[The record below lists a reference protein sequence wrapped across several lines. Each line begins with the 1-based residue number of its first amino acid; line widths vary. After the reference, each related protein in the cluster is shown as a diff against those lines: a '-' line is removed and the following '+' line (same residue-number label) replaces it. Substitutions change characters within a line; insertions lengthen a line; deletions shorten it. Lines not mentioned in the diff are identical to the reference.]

1 MNEGIQTRH
10 RGTCATR
17 QGGRCNCRPGYRATV
32 FDRRSGARATRTFP
46 TLAEARR
53 WRNDTYRELEAGLR
67 TASRGRTVLEAAEQL
82 LDGMRE
88 RIVLTRSGDPY
99 KPSAIR
105 AYETALRRHLL
116 PTLGA
121 TRLGDLRRADV
132 QRLADAMLGACAS
145 PSTIR
150 NALMP
155 LRVICRRAI
164 QDGEL
169 ATSPCSHLRLPA
181 VRSTRDRIT
190 SVDEMQALLA
200 ALPDDLQALYGT
212 AFYAGLR
219 RGELRALRWADV
231 DLAGR
236 RLTVRKGM
244 DDTGILIDPKSR
256 RGARTIPIVE
266 PLAEL
271 LAELRDRSDTRPQ
284 RHVFFGH
291 RAFTSSTVRRRAHDR
306 WTDANLNPIK
316 LHECRHTF
324 VSILIASGVN
334 AKAISTFCGHS
345 SIQVTFDLYGKLMP
359 GSEDEMLA
367 RVESYLGDCTTDRTT
382 HRENPHG

>member
-1 MNEGIQTRH
+1 MSEGIQTRH
-10 RGTCATR
+10 RRTCATNN
-17 QGGRCNCRPGYRATV
+17 GSRCNCRPGYRAIV
-32 FDRRSGARATRTFP
+32 FDRRSGSRVTRTFP

-67 TASRGRTVLEAAEQL
+67 TASRGRTVIEAAEQL
-82 LDGMRE
+82 IDGMRE
-88 RIVLTRSGDPY
+88 GVVLTRSGDPY

-132 QRLADAMLGACAS
+132 QRLADAMLAAGAS

-150 NALMP
+150 NAVMP

-181 VRSTRDRIT
+181 VRSTRDRIA

-212 AFYAGLR
+212 ASTPAFAAASCVPCAGATSTSPAAASPCA
-219 RGELRALRWADV
+219 RA
-231 DLAGR
+231 
-236 RLTVRKGM
+236 
-244 DDTGILIDPKSR
+244 
-256 RGARTIPIVE
+256 
-266 PLAEL
+266 
-271 LAELRDRSDTRPQ
+271 
-284 RHVFFGH
+284 
-291 RAFTSSTVRRRAHDR
+291 
-306 WTDANLNPIK
+306 WTTP
-316 LHECRHTF
+316 
-324 VSILIASGVN
+324 AS
-334 AKAISTFCGHS
+334 
-345 SIQVTFDLYGKLMP
+345 
-359 GSEDEMLA
+359 
-367 RVESYLGDCTTDRTT
+367 
-382 HRENPHG
+382 